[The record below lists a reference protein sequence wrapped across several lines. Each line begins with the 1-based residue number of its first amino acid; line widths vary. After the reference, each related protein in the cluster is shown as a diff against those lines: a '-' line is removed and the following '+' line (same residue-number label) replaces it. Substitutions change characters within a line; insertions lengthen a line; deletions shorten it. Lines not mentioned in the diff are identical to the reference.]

1 MTTQHT
7 PGPWKYQNA
16 HDGNRTVRV
25 ITNGGPSVVAIM
37 ADTEAS
43 GSLAPL
49 FNAKLCAAAPDLL
62 AALRGLLQHFHGP
75 QCLAAD
81 YPGSF
86 YMAEVEAAQ
95 DAIKKATGARDQ

>member
-49 FNAKLCAAAPDLL
+49 FNAKLCAAAPELL
-62 AALRGLLQHFHGP
+62 EALRN
-75 QCLAAD
+75 LADHVFRLESKDNVCSSAWLD
-81 YPGSF
+81 AS
-86 YMAEVEAAQ
+86 
-95 DAIKKATGARDQ
+95 DAIEKATGARDQ